1 MSSLDKAMKN
11 LKFDKRMTEI
21 NLNNSQLTKEE
32 LKKYLEQLPD
42 LAQNVDL
49 LNMMDSDSD
58 SEQQD
63 PH

>member
-21 NLNNSQLTKEE
+21 NLNNSQLSKEE

-49 LNMMDSDSD
+49 LNMMDSET
-58 SEQQD
+58 EQKD

>member
-11 LKFDKRMTEI
+11 LKYDKRMTEI
-21 NLNNSQLTKEE
+21 NLNNSQLSKEE

-49 LNMMDSDSD
+49 LNMLD
-58 SEQQD
+58 SETDQKD